1 MQISSFLTSNYAI
14 FIFMENYYEI
24 NYEKNME
31 MLEQAAKYCSEE
43 LEHQDLVDELSKD
56 DDLKK
61 QLCLIEL
68 TKVASQKEADI
79 LVNNLTGKSGPIRE
93 TASFRILELI
103 KKSEFKQFFQKKD
116 ILDTFVKAITDI
128 NPSVSRNAV
137 EIIQYIDDVKYMYDS
152 IIREIQITLSRMD
165 DIKQTRSYV
174 ANKKNFNLYW
184 NLEAL
189 ISLADRIVAEDD
201 LLEILKETAYSNDYT
216 IREKTAKAAMEFIKT
231 NQEFIC
237 IMEILANDD
246 NVYVRKYLVE

>member
-1 MQISSFLTSNYAI
+1 
-14 FIFMENYYEI
+14 MENYYEI

-31 MLEQAAKYCSEE
+31 MLEQAARYCSEE
-43 LEHQDLVDELSKD
+43 LEHQDLVSELSKD

-68 TKVASQKEADI
+68 SMITSQKEADI
-79 LVNNLTGKSGPIRE
+79 LVYNLTGKSGPIRE

-103 KKSEFKQFFQKKD
+103 KKTEFKHFFQKRD

-137 EIIQYIDDVKYMYDS
+137 EIISYVDDVKYLYDS
-152 IIREIQITLSRMD
+152 IIREIQMTLSRMD

-189 ISLADRIVAEDD
+189 ISLSDKVVADNE
-201 LLEILKETAYSNDYT
+201 LLEILKETACSNDYT

-231 NQEFIC
+231 NQAFIC
-237 IMEILANDD
+237 IMEMLANDE
-246 NVYVRKYLVE
+246 NIYVRKYLVD